1 MKTGIQSR
9 LLLITAV
16 VLGGFLTLTGFVLE
30 RSFRASVLSGAEQQL
45 RLVVFSLMGAL
56 ESNGNG
62 FLVADPL
69 PEPRL
74 SQPESG
80 LYAWITDATGRVS
93 WQSPSTGSRALLL
106 TPPQPVMAA
115 PASIDGRQ
123 DPPTGGA
130 ALLRHPAD
138 IGLLQAGDFDFHAE
152 RGDGEDLL
160 HLRYAVI
167 WEDVDDT
174 LLTFHAVIDR
184 APFQAVIQ
192 GFRRDLYVGLGAV
205 TLLFALAQF
214 LAVRWALRPLRTMAL
229 EVREME
235 DGQRARLSAGYPG
248 ELRGLAE
255 NLDRFVAHEE
265 RTRIRYRKA
274 MEDLA
279 HSLKTP
285 LTVMRNAMEQ
295 VPDAPRQLLAE
306 QLERM
311 QSTVAHQVSRAAAA
325 SGPVIVGRSEPVGM
339 LVHRLVRALQT
350 AYQGRDIQVAIDIPE
365 PLRVRGDERDL
376 MEIFGNLLE
385 NAFKY
390 AHSAIRVRAFRDG
403 GLTVCIDDD
412 GSGVAPAL
420 REEVLNR
427 GTRADEVQPGQGI
440 GLAVVAELVQLYQGR
455 LQLEDSD
462 LGGTRVRL
470 QLP

>member
-1 MKTGIQSR
+1 LKTGIQSR
-9 LLLITAV
+9 LLLITAL

-56 ESNGNG
+56 EGNG
-62 FLVADPL
+62 ISFLVADPL

-74 SQPESG
+74 GQPESG
-80 LYAWITDATGRVS
+80 LYAWITDAAGRVY

-106 TPPQPVMAA
+106 TP
-115 PASIDGRQ
+115 RQ
-123 DPPTGGA
+123 
-130 ALLRHPAD
+130 PAD
-138 IGLLQAGDFDFHAE
+138 VGLLQPGEFDFHAE
-152 RGDGEDLL
+152 RDNNEHLL

-167 WEDVDDT
+167 WEDADDT
-174 LLTFHAVIDR
+174 VLTFHAVVDR
-184 APFQAVIQ
+184 GPFQAVIQ
-192 GFRRDLYVGLGAV
+192 RFRRDLYVGLGAV
-205 TLLFALAQF
+205 TLFFALAQF

-235 DGQRARLSAGYPG
+235 DGQRARLSAGYPS
-248 ELRGLAE
+248 ELRGLAA

-295 VPDAPRQLLAE
+295 VPDAARQLLAE

-311 QSTVAHQVSRAAAA
+311 QSTVSHQVSRAAAA
-325 SGPVIVGRSEPVGM
+325 SGPVIVGRSEAVGV

-350 AYQGRDIQVAIDIPE
+350 AYRDRGIQVAIDIPE
-365 PLRVRGDERDL
+365 HLSVRGDERDL

-412 GSGVAPAL
+412 GSGIAPAL

-427 GTRADEVQPGQGI
+427 GTRADEVQAGQGI

-462 LGGTRVRL
+462 LGGTRVRIE
-470 QLP
+470 LP